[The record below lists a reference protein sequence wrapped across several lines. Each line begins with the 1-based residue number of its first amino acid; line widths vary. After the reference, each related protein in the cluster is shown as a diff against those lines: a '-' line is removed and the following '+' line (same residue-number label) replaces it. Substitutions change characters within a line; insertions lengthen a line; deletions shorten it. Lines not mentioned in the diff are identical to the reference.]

1 MVCTFFG
8 HKDTP
13 KEIEPTLRSTL
24 IDLIENKNVNVFYV
38 GNNGNFD
45 TMVRRQLEDLSHTY
59 PITYNVVL
67 AYLPTEKNKYDNLT
81 NTIYPEGLE
90 TVPKRFAIS
99 WRNKW
104 MIQQSD
110 IVVTYVTHSFGGAV
124 QFKVLAERHGKTII
138 NLSVALEYYE
148 IFLRVTLYQSI

>member
-24 IDLIENKNVNVFYV
+24 INLIKNKNVTVFYV

-45 TMVRRQLEDLSHTY
+45 TIVRRQLENLSHTY

-67 AYLPTEKNKYDNLT
+67 AYLPTKKSEYDDYT
-81 NTIYPEGLE
+81 NTILPEGIE
-90 TVPKRFAIS
+90 TAPKRFAIS

-104 MIQQSD
+104 MIEQAD
-110 IVVTYVTHSFGGAV
+110 IVVTYVTHSFGGAW
-124 QFKVLAERHGKTII
+124 QFKAMAERHRKLVIE
-138 NLSVALEYYE
+138 LSE
-148 IFLRVTLYQSI
+148 

>member
-24 IDLIENKNVNVFYV
+24 IDLIENKNVTTFYV

-45 TMVRRQLEDLSHTY
+45 LMVRHQLEELSELY

-67 AYLPTEKNKYDNLT
+67 AYHPTEKNKYDNLT
-81 NTIYPEGLE
+81 NTIYPEGIE
-90 TVPKRFAIS
+90 SVPKRIAIS

-110 IVVTYVTHSFGGAV
+110 IVVTYITHNFGGAA
-124 QFKVLAERHGKTII
+124 QFKEMAEKQ
-138 NLSVALEYYE
+138 NKNVVELSCY
-148 IFLRVTLYQSI
+148 

>member
-24 IDLIENKNVNVFYV
+24 IELIENKNVSVFYV

-45 TMVRRQLEDLSHTY
+45 TMVRCQLEDLSQTY
-59 PITYNVVL
+59 PITYSVVL
-67 AYLPTEKNKYDNLT
+67 AYLPIEKNKYDNLT

-110 IVVTYVTHSFGGAV
+110 IVVTYVTHNFGGAA
-124 QFKVLAERHGKTII
+124 QFKEIAERAGKEVI
-138 NLSVALEYYE
+138 NLV
-148 IFLRVTLYQSI
+148 

>member
-24 IDLIENKNVNVFYV
+24 INLIENKNVTVFYV

-45 TMVRRQLEDLSHTY
+45 TMVRRQLENLSQTY
-59 PITYNVVL
+59 PITYNIVL
-67 AYLPTEKNKYDNLT
+67 AYIPTKKSEYDSFT
-81 NTIYPEGLE
+81 NTLLPEGIE
-90 TVPKRFAIS
+90 TIPKRFAIS

-110 IVVTYVTHSFGGAV
+110 VVVTYVTHSFGGAV
-124 QFKVLAERHGKTII
+124 KFKEIAEKQGKMVIE
-138 NLSVALEYYE
+138 LSE
-148 IFLRVTLYQSI
+148 

>member
-24 IDLIENKNVNVFYV
+24 IDLIENKNVNMFYV

-45 TMVRRQLEDLSHTY
+45 TMVRRQLEDLSQTY
-59 PITYNVVL
+59 TITYHVVL

-110 IVVTYVTHSFGGAV
+110 IVVTYVTHNFGGAY
-124 QFKVLAERHGKTII
+124 QFTMLAENGAKEII
-138 NLSVALEYYE
+138 RLSNK
-148 IFLRVTLYQSI
+148 

>member
-24 IDLIENKNVNVFYV
+24 IDLIENKNTTVFYV

-45 TMVRRQLEDLSHTY
+45 TMIRHQLEDLSHIY
-59 PITYNVVL
+59 PITYSVVL
-67 AYLPTEKNKYDNLT
+67 AYLPTEKNKYDNSS

-110 IVVTYVTHSFGGAV
+110 IVVTYITYSFGGAA
-124 QFKVLAERHGKTII
+124 QFKEMAERQKKHVIEISNNSHLQVLKHGICSTP
-138 NLSVALEYYE
+138 S
-148 IFLRVTLYQSI
+148 

>member
-13 KEIEPTLRSTL
+13 KETEPTLRSTL

-45 TMVRRQLEDLSHTY
+45 TMVHRQLEDLSQTY
-59 PITYNVVL
+59 PITYSVVL
-67 AYLPTEKNKYDNLT
+67 AYLPTEKNKCDNLT

-110 IVVTYVTHSFGGAV
+110 VVVTYVTHNFGGAA
-124 QFKVLAERHGKTII
+124 QFKEMAQKLRTAVI
-138 NLSVALEYYE
+138 NLS
-148 IFLRVTLYQSI
+148 IIP

>member
-1 MVCTFFG
+1 MTVTFFG

-13 KEIEPTLRSTL
+13 KNIEPTLRTTL
-24 IDLIENKNVNVFYV
+24 VDLIENHGATEFYV

-45 TMVRRQLEDLSHTY
+45 TMVRCQLENLSQTY
-59 PITYNVVL
+59 PITYSVVL
-67 AYLPTEKNKYDNLT
+67 AYLPTKKSEYDDYT
-81 NTIYPEGLE
+81 NTILPEGIE

-110 IVVTYVTHSFGGAV
+110 VIVTYVTHSFGGAA
-124 QFKVLAERHGKTII
+124 QFKEMAEKQGKTVIE
-138 NLSVALEYYE
+138 LSE
-148 IFLRVTLYQSI
+148 

>member
-24 IDLIENKNVNVFYV
+24 IDLIENKNVNMFYV

-45 TMVRRQLEDLSHTY
+45 TMIRHQLEDLSHIY
-59 PITYNVVL
+59 PITYSVVL
-67 AYLPTEKNKYDNLT
+67 AYLPTEKNKYDNSS

-110 IVVTYVTHSFGGAV
+110 IVVTYVTHSFGGAAR
-124 QFKVLAERHGKTII
+124 FKEMAERLNKHVI
-138 NLSVALEYYE
+138 NL
-148 IFLRVTLYQSI
+148 

>member
-1 MVCTFFG
+1 MATVTFFG

-45 TMVRRQLEDLSHTY
+45 TMVRRQLEDLSQTY
-59 PITYNVVL
+59 PITYSVVL

-110 IVVTYVTHSFGGAV
+110 VVVTYVTRTYGGAW
-124 QFKVLAERHGKTII
+124 QFKVAAERQNKTVIK
-138 NLSVALEYYE
+138 
-148 IFLRVTLYQSI
+148 LR

>member
-1 MVCTFFG
+1 MVCTLFG

-45 TMVRRQLEDLSHTY
+45 TMVRRQLEDLSQIY
-59 PITYNVVL
+59 PINYSVVL

-81 NTIYPEGLE
+81 NTIYPEGIE
-90 TVPKRFAIS
+90 SVPKRFAIS
-99 WRNKW
+99 YRNNW
-104 MIQQSD
+104 MIRQSD
-110 IVVTYVTHSFGGAV
+110 VVVTYVSHSFGGAA
-124 QFKVLAERHGKTII
+124 QFKAMAQRQGKTVIE
-138 NLSVALEYYE
+138 LSE
-148 IFLRVTLYQSI
+148 

>member
-24 IDLIENKNVNVFYV
+24 IDLIENKNVTVFYV
-38 GNNGNFD
+38 GNNGKFD
-45 TMVRRQLEDLSHTY
+45 TMVRRQLEDLSQTY
-59 PITYNVVL
+59 TITYSVVL

-110 IVVTYVTHSFGGAV
+110 VVVTYVTHNFGGAA
-124 QFKVLAERHGKTII
+124 QFKEMAVRMGKTVFNICFI
-138 NLSVALEYYE
+138 
-148 IFLRVTLYQSI
+148 